1 VGGNTPPIIVIHGN
15 QTDAV
20 PEAYKRYL
28 QHKFVSALKLEGTPI
43 RIQIKTADN
52 PYKDKKNVLSKSQG
66 DSKRRL
72 VEHVRNSK
80 KTDRR
85 KGKNN
90 NW

>member
-1 VGGNTPPIIVIHGN
+1 
-15 QTDAV
+15 
-20 PEAYKRYL
+20 RYL
-28 QHKFVSALKLEGTPI
+28 QHKFVAALKLEGTPI
-43 RIQIKTADN
+43 RIEFRTSDN
-52 PYKDKKNVLSKSQG
+52 PYKDKKNVLSKRQV

-85 KGKNN
+85 KGKHN